1 LIVCRDDDHDNEQN
15 KSSPESDSYD
25 DKNEDSDCIVSS
37 SSSSSSHN
45 SSLNDIDTGNNT
57 SIDCDNLDESMSISP
72 FPCDPFESYD
82 WEC

>member
-1 LIVCRDDDHDNEQN
+1 MIVCRDNDHDNEQN

-25 DKNEDSDCIVSS
+25 DKNEDSDSMV
-37 SSSSSSHN
+37 SSSSSHN